1 MHDFLEWL
9 RFGLSALFM
18 LTGLFLMATGV
29 MAQYRFRYVLNRMH
43 AASMGDSLG
52 LLTALLSLCLGC
64 SDGMLIAKYLLV
76 TLFLWI
82 TSPTASHLIARMEL
96 TLNEHPEEHME
107 LIDR

>member
-1 MHDFLEWL
+1 MRETLEWL
-9 RFGLSALFM
+9 RFALSALLM

-52 LLTALLSLCLGC
+52 LLLALLSLCLSCG
-64 SDGMLIAKYLLV
+64 DGWLILKYLLV
-76 TLFLWI
+76 ALFLWV